1 MILVG
6 RFTDIDDA
14 ITTGIHG
21 FAKSS
26 RLCRESNKKLS
37 AKKALPR
44 AKGKT
49 PAKEKTLVKVAS
61 LPRAY

>member
-1 MILVG
+1 MYNHLLIG
-6 RFTDIDDA
+6 FH
-14 ITTGIHG
+14 TTGIHG

-26 RLCRESNKKLS
+26 RLCRESDKKLS

-44 AKGKT
+44 AKRKT